1 MTGVKYG
8 LYAMYD
14 MVTEEYGCP
23 MLAKNDGHIKKIAQK
38 QLQGRVDASDYKL
51 RCLGTMNVETGLI
64 EPLSQPRTI
73 HFGLKHDL
81 ESEHDLAN
89 FGPQPSEYYDE
100 RILKFEREGNLLAA
114 EQVRMARE
122 WAEGKLK
129 EAANG

>member
-38 QLQGRVDASDYKL
+38 QLEGRVDASDYKL

-73 HFGLKHDL
+73 HFGMKI
-81 ESEHDLAN
+81 EVEN
-89 FGPQPSEYYDE
+89 EGENYFPPQPPEYYDE
-100 RILKFEREGNLLAA
+100 RIIKFEREGNFKAVQQLQWAK
-114 EQVRMARE
+114 E
-122 WAEGKLK
+122 WAAGKLK